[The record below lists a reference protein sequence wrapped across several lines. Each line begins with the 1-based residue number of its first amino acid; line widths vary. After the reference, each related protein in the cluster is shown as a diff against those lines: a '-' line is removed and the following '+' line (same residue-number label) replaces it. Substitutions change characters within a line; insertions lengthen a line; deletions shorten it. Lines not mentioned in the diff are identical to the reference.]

1 MEPGVHAQRGR
12 PPNLLPTKRK
22 RYLVLFFFGASMFTG
37 RKNDMNFMKIQHPPA
52 ILLPFHAEQ
61 SETGGT
67 LGRFETGNFNDEV
80 FPSNETAARCGGLV
94 WIIQWDGND
103 FIRLV
108 VPFGSRLGSQ
118 VPADDSFR
126 KWRIRPQQTI
136 DYRARY
142 PRPHNACLGL
152 FRGCFFLFV
161 WCGPNFRSKRQRGP
175 TATGSGSEIS
185 WKRRG
190 RDGGGG
196 RGVHQPNGSRSR
208 DDRIAIRN
216 QIGIISTARTHSKE
230 GRTDVDEQR
239 GGGVRGKGNP
249 RPNPSLFRSADDRVK
264 RAWSAI
270 EYPNKN

>member
-1 MEPGVHAQRGR
+1 
-12 PPNLLPTKRK
+12 
-22 RYLVLFFFGASMFTG
+22 MFTG

-196 RGVHQPNGSRSR
+196 GGPPTKRISFQGWSNRHSQSNR
-208 DDRIAIRN
+208 DYLYREDAFK
-216 QIGIISTARTHSKE
+216 GGTD
-230 GRTDVDEQR
+230 GRWWAKRR
-239 GGGVRGKGNP
+239 GGQGKGESP
-249 RPNPSLFRSADDRVK
+249 PQPSPFPISWWSCEARVK
-264 RAWSAI
+264 RHRIPKQKLGKLGKLVSTAD
-270 EYPNKN
+270 